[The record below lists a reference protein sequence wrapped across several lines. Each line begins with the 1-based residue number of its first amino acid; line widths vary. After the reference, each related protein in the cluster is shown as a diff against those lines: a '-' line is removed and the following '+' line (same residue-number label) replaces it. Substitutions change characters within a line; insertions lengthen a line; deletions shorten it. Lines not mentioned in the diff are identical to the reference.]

1 MNVERTI
8 GEIVQSLPNLGGIG
22 QNDKRIDKDT
32 EAKIARAIAGA
43 ICKLP
48 FCRGEG
54 GFFYYEDTR
63 YVKVWNADSGCDEM
77 PQVILGVLEAL
88 CIGDVYM
95 FGSITGIIKMIS
107 NSHRIPVFM
116 PSKSI
121 ISFRNCI
128 LNINDMSTAKH
139 NPKWM
144 TRIFFDFDY
153 DPKATCHLWESFLV
167 QVLPD
172 DYEGRLILQ
181 EFLGFMFINK
191 EQLSE
196 EKSLFLYG
204 TGSNG
209 KSVVQDVIQSMLGND
224 NCSNY
229 ELSQLCT
236 ASDAGYNLA
245 DINGKILNFA
255 SDMGDKDFSGGRF
268 KAIAARDPIQ
278 VRPIGQAPFMA
289 KDMPLLISNIN
300 KMPVTTDA
308 THGYWRRFLL
318 LHFNVLFNEDDMDRL
333 LKPKLRKEVSGI
345 FNWILAGRER
355 LLKNNGKFTRSP
367 HMEMMI
373 GTAKKE
379 SNSVLAFLEE
389 KNYTGLEA
397 GVGLVTRMEMF
408 SREIMAEYSEY
419 CRLWKN
425 TPKSKTNFI
434 NDLKSA
440 GFEYKA
446 QMRKGGEVS
455 SGFIFFKA
463 DAMYGT
469 EVLLDAPAGSGIDG
483 DGLPF

>member
-1 MNVERTI
+1 MDVAKTI
-8 GEIVQSLPNLGGIG
+8 GEIANSLPNLGGLG
-22 QNDKRIDKDT
+22 QNDKRIDKYT
-32 EAKIARAIAGA
+32 EAKIAHAITDA
-43 ICKLP
+43 ISSLP
-48 FCRGEG
+48 FRRGEG
-54 GFFYYEDTR
+54 SFFHYEDGR
-63 YVKVWNADSGCDEM
+63 YVKVINEKLGNDEM
-77 PQVILGVLEAL
+77 SQIILGVMEELN
-88 CIGDVYM
+88 IGDVYM
-95 FGSITGIIKMIS
+95 FGSISMIKEMIA
-107 NSHRIPVFM
+107 NSYKIPDFR

-121 ISFRNCI
+121 ISFQNCV
-128 LNINDMSTAKH
+128 LNTADMKTMPH
-139 NPKWM
+139 NPECM

-153 DPKATCHLWESFLV
+153 DPKATCHLWESFLT

-245 DINGKILNFA
+245 DINGKLLNFA
-255 SDMGDKDFSGGRF
+255 SDMGDKDFSSGRF
-268 KAIAARDPIQ
+268 NTIIKREPIQ
-278 VRPIGQAPFMA
+278 VNRNGQHFKA
-289 KDMPLLISNIN
+289 KDIPLLISSIN
-300 KMPVTTDA
+300 KLPDTKKCDTN
-308 THGYWRRFLL
+308 YWDNFLL
-318 LHFNVLFNEDDMDRL
+318 IHFPIAESDQDRL
-333 LKPKLRKEVSGI
+333 LKLRLKGEISGI
-345 FNWILAGRER
+345 FNWILVGRDR
-355 LLKNNGKFTRSP
+355 LLKNNGKFTKSP

-389 KNYTGLEA
+389 KNYTGLES
-397 GVGLVTRMEMF
+397 GIGLVTRMEMF
-408 SREIMAEYSEY
+408 SREIMSEYSEY

-455 SGFIFFKA
+455 SGFRFNKK
-463 DAMYGT
+463 DPNYGDT
-469 EVLLDAPAGSGIDG
+469 IA
-483 DGLPF
+483 